1 MKQVFSR
8 EGWQLL
14 AGSWFVLALSIAA
27 AGIIVAASHWY
38 REREALE
45 NRGTAQRLEQARAR
59 VQAARRERDSLEESA
74 DVFRTLV
81 DRGLL
86 QSEKR
91 LDLVEMMNELR
102 TSHQLFSLDYEIAP
116 QRPLVMAGGR
126 VYPSVDVLASRV
138 RIRTRALHEGDVL
151 GFIDDIMRSH
161 QGFYTVDRCRMR
173 RLDAPLPDALVPRVE
188 AECSLEWI
196 TLKEKR
202 EANRP
207 A

>member
-74 DVFRTLV
+74 DVFHALV
-81 DRGLL
+81 ERGLL
-86 QSEKR
+86 QPERR
-91 LDLVEMMNELR
+91 LDLVEMVNDLR
-102 TSHQLFSLDYEIAP
+102 TRHQLFTLDYDISP
-116 QRPLVMAGGR
+116 QRPLTLAGNR
-126 VYPSVDVLASRV
+126 AFPSVDVLASRV
-138 RIRTRALHEGDVL
+138 RIRARALHEGDVL
-151 GFIDDIMRSH
+151 GFLDDISRSR
-161 QGFYTVDRCRMR
+161 QGFYTIDRCSMR
-173 RLDAPLPDALVPRVE
+173 RLETSGPDALVPRVE
-188 AECSLEWI
+188 AECSFEWI

-202 EANRP
+202 GNNRP